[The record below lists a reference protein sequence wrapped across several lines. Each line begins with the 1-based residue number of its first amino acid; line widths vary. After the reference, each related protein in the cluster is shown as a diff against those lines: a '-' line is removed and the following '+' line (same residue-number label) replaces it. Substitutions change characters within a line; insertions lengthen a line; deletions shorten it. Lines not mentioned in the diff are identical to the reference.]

1 MPNSRDGKGDF
12 GAKEGMFRKSMARR
26 TPAGM
31 LIACLLSLGAFNL
44 TAQTKELR
52 VFISVDMEGITGVV
66 NGAQLGPGDFEYE
79 KFRRLM
85 TAETNA
91 CIDGAFAAGATKI
104 TVSDSHGNGLS
115 ILPEELNP
123 KVRLIRSWPRPL
135 EMMEGVDAGYDAAI
149 LLGYHASINTPN
161 AVRAHTMSSKRFF
174 DVRLA
179 GKHAS
184 EAMLSAGIAGH
195 YGVPVVLVSGDD
207 KAVDEIQRTIDKKIV
222 GVVVKRALGYHSADN
237 LSPAAARTRITAAT
251 KEALMNLATFKPFI
265 LPKPLQLEIT
275 FKNMLN
281 AEILAF
287 LPIVERIDGATIRFT
302 GKDIIE
308 VMRFISFISQY
319 SNAD

>member
-1 MPNSRDGKGDF
+1 MLW
-12 GAKEGMFRKSMARR
+12 KSI
-26 TPAGM
+26 
-31 LIACLLSLGAFNL
+31 IASTQVGIFAFALLASCTQTLS
-44 TAQTKELR
+44 AQPKELR

-79 KFRRLM
+79 RFRRLM

-115 ILPEELNP
+115 ILPEELNS

-135 EMMEGVDAGYDAAI
+135 EMMEGVDSGYDAAI

-184 EAMLSAGIAGH
+184 EAMLSAAIAGH
-195 YGVPVVLVSGDD
+195 YGVPVVMVSGDD
-207 KAVDEIQRTIDKKIV
+207 KAVDEIHRTIDRKIV
-222 GVVVKRALGYHSADN
+222 GVIVKRALGYHSADN
-237 LSPAAARTRITAAT
+237 LSPAAARARITAAT
-251 KEALMNLATFKPFI
+251 KEALMNLSTFKPFT

-302 GKDIIE
+302 GKDTIE

-319 SNAD
+319 SNGD